1 MTWVWIYVAAW
12 AVTSASTF
20 VASRRLGDPS
30 QPARAIDAVLVSVLA
45 GAVWPLLLLGVV
57 ELSSVVFYTTA
68 ESWRA
73 SSTDELREV
82 VVTLR

>member
-12 AVTSASTF
+12 AVTTAATF

-57 ELSSVVFYTTA
+57 ELSSVAAYTTLVGTERDDFA
-68 ESWRA
+68 
-73 SSTDELREV
+73 REV